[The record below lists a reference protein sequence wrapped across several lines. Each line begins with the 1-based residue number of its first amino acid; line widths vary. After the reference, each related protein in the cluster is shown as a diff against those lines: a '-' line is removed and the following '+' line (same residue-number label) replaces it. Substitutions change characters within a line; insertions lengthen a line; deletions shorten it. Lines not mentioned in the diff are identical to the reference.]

1 MRIWKLFAALALVVP
16 AIPAQA
22 AEPVLKAR
30 PTAVALTLKT
40 GTSRINDKAFVYVPK
55 NVAGPAPLVLLLHG
69 AGQRADDF
77 LKQFT
82 KEADK
87 NGAILLA
94 PQAADSSW
102 TLKPDGAGGADFGA
116 DPAAIDAAL
125 GALFAKAPVDSTRV
139 AVLGFSDGASYAL
152 SVGLSNPQLFKGV
165 VALSPGTVW
174 LPPTVDKSQ
183 RIYITHGRHDDM
195 LPLANVRDNIVPGL
209 QKAGLTPQVS
219 WHGGEH
225 ELDPRT
231 MAQGFAYAIGK

>member
-1 MRIWKLFAALALVVP
+1 MRSLKFLAALALLVP
-16 AIPAQA
+16 AIPASA
-22 AEPVLKAR
+22 AEPVLHAKPA
-30 PTAVALTLKT
+30 AASLTLKT
-40 GTSRINDKAFVYVPK
+40 GTSRLNDKTFVYVPRS
-55 NVAGPAPLVLLLHG
+55 VAGPAPVVLLLHG

-87 NGAILLA
+87 TGAILVV
-94 PQAADSSW
+94 PQAASGSW

-125 GALFAKAPVDSTRV
+125 SALFAKAPVDPAHV

-152 SVGLSNPQLFKGV
+152 SLGLSNPQLFKGIA
-165 VALSPGTVW
+165 ALSPGTVW
-174 LPPTVDKSQ
+174 LPPAVDKTQ

-209 QKAGLTPQVS
+209 QKAGLNVQVS

-225 ELDPRT
+225 EVDPRT
-231 MAQGFAYAIGK
+231 MAQGFEYAIGK